1 MRIHAQFVRRPH
13 ASVATPVADEC
24 GGAGHTTR
32 AQMTTVRTY
41 LFHQFLRTAGSVS
54 LILLIIGAADALFR
68 TAQAAVDPS
77 TSLQLA
83 LLYMVNAVIGSI
95 LPIGVY
101 FGLFLAI
108 GRMCQTQELYSLYGC
123 GVPRT
128 EIRRVLFI
136 LITPILLFSTVV
148 SFFVYPALKLQASQ
162 MRTGN
167 TQSHIIATLE
177 HGGILSAGRLTAM
190 RAPPFGA
197 PSVDGGIGSPPPGVD
212 IAALPPR
219 EDIGSPPPGVDI
231 AALPPRE
238 DIGSP
243 PLGVD
248 IDSTETAM
256 VMVYR
261 LDGSYLIQLA
271 NSLSPDASAGARP
284 SAFST
289 AKGEIYFRSDKSDI
303 TAKFQYGDSRF
314 DLFEGG
320 GQKRALRAKDKN
332 IIQLWHSANLAD
344 RIELQK
350 RILAPLMFLICFV
363 FAVYCAEIM
372 PRQSSYARLPQAL
385 IMLAAVFLSI
395 RFGAD
400 LIKSGV
406 IPLQPGLWIFV
417 PVAVALAF
425 VLYRLRR

>member
-41 LFHQFLRTAGSVS
+41 LFHQFLRAAGSVS

-212 IAALPPR
+212 IGALPPR
-219 EDIGSPPPGVDI
+219 EG
-231 AALPPRE
+231 
-238 DIGSP
+238 IGSP

-303 TAKFQYGDSRF
+303 TAKFQYEDSRF
-314 DLFEGG
+314 DLFGSG

-372 PRQSSYARLPQAL
+372 PRQSSYARVPQAM
-385 IMLAAVFLSI
+385 IMLVAVFLSI

-400 LIKSGV
+400 LIKNGV

-417 PVAVALAF
+417 PAAVALAF

>member
-13 ASVATPVADEC
+13 ASAATPVADEC

-212 IAALPPR
+212 I
-219 EDIGSPPPGVDI
+219 G
-231 AALPPRE
+231 ALPPRE

-303 TAKFQYGDSRF
+303 TAKFQYEDSRF
-314 DLFEGG
+314 DLFGSG

-372 PRQSSYARLPQAL
+372 PRQSSYARVPQAM